1 MMRNYVK
8 MTGYA
13 MATHAH
19 AESSS
24 FLFGRTVITIDYS
37 DYKFRLRPATATPI
51 TPRMDTSSIS
61 R

>member
-1 MMRNYVK
+1 

-24 FLFGRTVITIDYS
+24 FLFGRTAVTIDYS
-37 DYKFRLRPATATPI
+37 DYHFQMRPRQPGQ
-51 TPRMDTSSIS
+51 
-61 R
+61 